1 MPKVGE
7 KNIDVLFSAQE
18 IATRN
23 LELAQDI
30 VAKRFDN
37 LLVISILKGSFIFAA
52 DLIRAMHDAGAE
64 PDVEFITVSSYG
76 K

>member
-18 IATRN
+18 IAKRN

-52 DLIRAMHDAGAE
+52 DQIGRAH
-64 PDVEFITVSSYG
+64 V
-76 K
+76 

>member
-37 LLVISILKGSFIFAA
+37 LLDRKSV
-52 DLIRAMHDAGAE
+52 
-64 PDVEFITVSSYG
+64 V
-76 K
+76 